1 MNVTNQ
7 DVNLEIYSM
16 ARQFNADPKDVVK
29 IIKEEGRANMLYQS
43 VLRKK
48 AAAFIYGAAVKEEK
62 AQENGEKKAKKA
74 DKEVSKKETKKAE
87 PAKSS
92 LASKTVK
99 ELKAYAEEKGIAIDS
114 RAKKAEIIEAI
125 EAAESKK

>member
-1 MNVTNQ
+1 M
-7 DVNLEIYSM
+7 
-16 ARQFNADPKDVVK
+16 
-29 IIKEEGRANMLYQS
+29 G
-43 VLRKK
+43 RKK
-48 AAAFIYGAAVKEEK
+48 P
-62 AQENGEKKAKKA
+62 KKRIKKLA
-74 DKEVSKKETKKAE
+74 KKETKKAE

>member
-1 MNVTNQ
+1 M
-7 DVNLEIYSM
+7 
-16 ARQFNADPKDVVK
+16 
-29 IIKEEGRANMLYQS
+29 GR
-43 VLRKK
+43 
-48 AAAFIYGAAVKEEK
+48 
-62 AQENGEKKAKKA
+62 KKAKKA

-125 EAAESKK
+125 EAAENKES

>member
-1 MNVTNQ
+1 
-7 DVNLEIYSM
+7 M

-62 AQENGEKKAKKA
+62 AQENEAKKVKKA
-74 DKEVSKKETKKAE
+74 DKEVRKKRN
-87 PAKSS
+87 
-92 LASKTVK
+92 K
-99 ELKAYAEEKGIAIDS
+99 ES
-114 RAKKAEIIEAI
+114 
-125 EAAESKK
+125 